1 MMPPDFF
8 GPLCPAEVLGRCSPG
23 PNPLSSRHLAGAAGQ
38 PPSREPQVKRDGW
51 AQGPS
56 AEAASYKAFH
66 SRRLKGTLGV
76 VYQIIFA
83 VVSFSGE
90 ATGQT
95 GMYDLVLPVSN

>member
-1 MMPPDFF
+1 M
-8 GPLCPAEVLGRCSPG
+8 
-23 PNPLSSRHLAGAAGQ
+23 
-38 PPSREPQVKRDGW
+38 RDGW

-56 AEAASYKAFH
+56 AEAASYKAFN

-95 GMYDLVLPVSN
+95 GMYDLVLPVTSEDAWSSKVTFNLGCISFLA